1 DAKYVTAEQPDVVK
15 GLDKLVKDQMAAA
28 KTPKPADPA
37 LQVVI
42 DRLKKDKDVVT
53 ADPDVKD
60 VGKGLDLL
68 LDAKKKTQEQLAVV
82 QGVLKEAKYLSEQ
95 QPDVVRGLQ
104 QLVKDQKGA
113 GEAPAALAA
122 TANVLRTAKYVTA
135 EQPSVAK
142 GVEQLLADKKAAED
156 NH

>member
-1 DAKYVTAEQPDVVK
+1 KDVGKGLDLLLEVKKNSQEQLASIQSLLKYSEYVTAEQPDGGKV
-15 GLDKLVKDQMAAA
+15 LYKLVKDQQAPA
-28 KTPKPADPA
+28 KTPNSPNPAHKVLLDCH
-37 LQVVI
+37 
-42 DRLKKDKDVVT
+42 RKDKDVVT

-68 LDAKKKTQEQLAVV
+68 LDAKKKTQEQLAAV

-113 GEAPAALAA
+113 SEAPAALAA
-122 TANVLRTAKYVTA
+122 AANVLRT
-135 EQPSVAK
+135 
-142 GVEQLLADKKAAED
+142 
-156 NH
+156 